1 MTHNDVAR
9 RTAPEMPARRLIP
22 RTPACDSPVPFVEL
36 AQRALVRAL
45 RVSERSER
53 AIERCALRE
62 APTELSEV
70 GA

>member
-22 RTPACDSPVPFVEL
+22 RNPACESDSVRFSEV

-45 RVSERSER
+45 PSR
-53 AIERCALRE
+53 LLHRE
-62 APTELSEV
+62 GEDRR
-70 GA
+70 